1 MRQRLRT
8 FRERPMARRPGGDE
22 RFSLSPRAKRAGGWL
37 AALLLVVGIAVVLN
51 VLGGNGDGA
60 PIGAAPS
67 GSTSVTAAA
76 EIAFGTALDPVSGQ
90 VADAART
97 DRFVAGDTFTYSV
110 APDGPVPAA
119 IYVEVPRTSGA
130 TEEIV
135 QEPIDADALPDP
147 NVIAF
152 RVPTEDLL
160 AVFGPG
166 TYLML
171 IYAEP
176 TGEPIAEGTF
186 ELVSADPSAA
196 PSP

>member
-1 MRQRLRT
+1 
-8 FRERPMARRPGGDE
+8 MARRPGHDE

-60 PIGAAPS
+60 PIGASPS
-67 GSTSVTAAA
+67 GSASVTAAA

-90 VADAART
+90 VADAARSN
-97 DRFVAGDTFTYSV
+97 RFAAGDLFTYSV
-110 APDGPVPAA
+110 APDGPVPPA
-119 IYVEVPRTSGA
+119 IYVEVRRISGG

-135 QEPIDADALPDP
+135 QEPVDADPLPNP

-152 RVPTEDLL
+152 RVPTDDLL

-176 TGEPIAEGTF
+176 GGEPIAEGSF
-186 ELVSADPSAA
+186 ELVSGDASPA
-196 PSP
+196 PST